1 MKGGEAMDSVIELH
15 LRIDPERKWQITI
28 SDPKSKK
35 QQTFTNLEQLTR
47 HLEQL
52 CLPQKLGLR

>member
-1 MKGGEAMDSVIELH
+1 MDNVIELY
-15 LRIDPERKWQITI
+15 LRIHPERKWQITI

-35 QQTFTNLEQLTR
+35 QQTFSNLEQLAK

-52 CLPQKLGLR
+52 CPPQKLGLR

>member
-1 MKGGEAMDSVIELH
+1 MDSVIELY
-15 LRIDPERKWQITI
+15 LRIHPKDRKWQITI

-35 QQTFTNLEQLTR
+35 QQTFSNLEQLTK

-52 CLPQKLGLR
+52 CPPQKLGLR